1 MHVLNIIFYSLAASY
16 LDLVFPNE
24 WGKKKHPLFFIP
36 YFNRRH
42 EDSAKLNVAHSGK
55 TSTLY
60 MLTGLSDISSGN
72 ATWFVFDVQIQV
84 DYIR

>member
-1 MHVLNIIFYSLAASY
+1 MHILNIIFYTFAALY

-42 EDSAKLNVAHSGK
+42 EDSSKLKVAHSI
-55 TSTLY
+55 
-60 MLTGLSDISSGN
+60 DPHEH
-72 ATWFVFDVQIQV
+72 
-84 DYIR
+84 

>member
-1 MHVLNIIFYSLAASY
+1 MHVINIVFYLLAALY

-42 EDSAKLNVAHSGK
+42 ED
-55 TSTLY
+55 
-60 MLTGLSDISSGN
+60 
-72 ATWFVFDVQIQV
+72 
-84 DYIR
+84 